1 MARATVIAVTV
12 ALLWTAGA
20 AAAEKPKKA
29 VPAPPPPAAAP
40 VVAAPPPANSAD
52 MVDGTAYK
60 YDEAAARDLNRVC
73 AACHGEFGE
82 GGGGGVYPRLAGLN
96 KDYLAEQVRKFKSR
110 ERENIPMI
118 PFANER
124 ELPERDVRDITT
136 YLSGITL
143 TTKPP
148 REDEPMD
155 AHARLMKMKQVIQ
168 IPREPGD
175 ILVGKKLYDAD
186 CAECHG
192 KQGQGRVKKPPLALQ
207 HMKYLRAQIELFFT
221 GRRNHEDFDEL
232 MKGKTAEDWKNI
244 YAHISLMGRD

>member
-1 MARATVIAVTV
+1 MARATVIAVAA

-20 AAAEKPKKA
+20 VAADKAKKA
-29 VPAPPPPAAAP
+29 PPAAPPPAAAP
-40 VVAAPPPANSAD
+40 VVAAPPPDTAD
-52 MVDGTAYK
+52 MVDGKPYK
-60 YDEAAARDLNRVC
+60 YDEAAARDINRVC

-96 KDYLAEQVRKFKSR
+96 KDYLAEQVRKFKAR

-124 ELPERDVRDITT
+124 ELPERDVRDITA
-136 YLSGITL
+136 YLSAIVL
-143 TTKPP
+143 STKPP

-168 IPREPGD
+168 VPREPGD
-175 ILVGKKLYDAD
+175 PELGKKLYDAD

-192 KQGQGRVKKPPLALQ
+192 KQGQGRVRKPPLALQ
-207 HMKYLRAQIELFFT
+207 HIKYLRTQIDLFFT
-221 GRRNHEDFDEL
+221 GKRRHEDFDEL
-232 MKGKTAEDWKNI
+232 MKAKTTEDWKNI
-244 YAHISLMGRD
+244 FAHISLMGRD